1 MDDDQRR
8 EYVKVAAE
16 AAIANREFAR
26 LAIEQAADMA
36 EDRIKRGVYKNNN
49 EAATLRGHID
59 VARDEFRAV
68 ERCLTMLAGDRQH
81 LTVLGWRAVGLLAEA
96 MYQIGG
102 LMEVSEA
109 ADENVLRV
117 ENKIRRPARRRAKK
131 KEKLDGP
138 RTAALDAVILACV
151 DGDRS
156 KLSSYVDKPNPAYED
171 VRELMPKQF
180 LRGKWPKPST
190 VRNRIMA
197 LKKIG
202 SL

>member
-8 EYVKVAAE
+8 EYAKVAAE

-36 EDRIKRGVYKNNN
+36 EDRINRGVYKE

-59 VARDEFRAV
+59 VARDEFRAI

-96 MYQIGG
+96 MYHIGG
-102 LMEVSEA
+102 LMEVSKA

-117 ENKIRRPARRRAKK
+117 ENKVRRPARRRDKK
-131 KEKLDGP
+131 KEKLDDP
-138 RTAALDAVILACV
+138 RRAALDVAILACV

-156 KLSSYVDKPNPAYED
+156 KLSSYRDKMRPSYEEVVARVPKKFQTKTWPAA
-171 VRELMPKQF
+171 
-180 LRGKWPKPST
+180 ST
-190 VRNRIMA
+190 MRTRFMV
-197 LKKIG
+197 LKKSG
-202 SL
+202 VVS